1 MQQKALRVIRE
12 KLEGAD
18 DAVVGVGVQLR
29 ELLVTNQIVT
39 YFLCRG
45 DWSRTAA
52 AACPAS
58 AEASRISPLAA
69 DRGEK
74 CETRCGV

>member
-39 YFLCRG
+39 YFLCWR
-45 DWSRTAA
+45 DMSRTAA

-58 AEASRISPLAA
+58 AVASRTSPQAA
-69 DRGEK
+69 GRGRK
-74 CETRCGV
+74 VRDIV